1 MLRNKIRENTL
12 FIETAPLV
20 QKIGLILVDISESEQ
35 HNSIQ
40 IRVIIKAIE
49 RITTI
54 EDCTKVHKI
63 LEPRLELLVN
73 NKDLQ
78 IEVSTPGLQRNLKD
92 YYEFE
97 LFTGENV
104 KIYDERSSDWISGKI
119 SGTKF
124 DDEILILDQSITS
137 EKKIIEIPYTFIKK
151 AKLEVIWEEKR

>member
-1 MLRNKIRENTL
+1 MLKNKIRENTL

-40 IRVIIKAIE
+40 IRVIIKAIK

-104 KIYDERSSDWISGKI
+104 RIYDERSSDWISGKI
-119 SGTKF
+119 SGTKL
-124 DDEILILDQSITS
+124 DEEILILEQSITS

>member
-1 MLRNKIRENTL
+1 MLKNKIRENTL

-35 HNSIQ
+35 QNSIQ
-40 IRVIIKAIE
+40 IRVVIKAQD

-54 EDCTKVHKI
+54 EDCTKVHKL

-104 KIYDERSSDWISGKI
+104 KIYDDRISDWLTGKI
-119 SGTKF
+119 SGVKT
-124 DDEILILDQSITS
+124 DEEVLILDQSINNDI
-137 EKKIIEIPYTFIKK
+137 KFVEIPYTFIKK
-151 AKLEVIWEEKR
+151 AKLEVIWEEKK